1 MLSLKGLVVVFCYVT
16 SLAVDFATSVVV
28 LYFVKKFCSCIFGKQ
43 FVFCIFVWAYGYS
56 SVVVEFIKSLVP
68 VIYVDGLDGV
78 SYEGCF
84 GYCKYF
90 VNTSLVALFLLETS
104 WFVVSK
110 EEVFLL

>member
-1 MLSLKGLVVVFCYVT
+1 MESSLS
-16 SLAVDFATSVVV
+16 
-28 LYFVKKFCSCIFGKQ
+28 
-43 FVFCIFVWAYGYS
+43 FVFLFGLMVTPLF
-56 SVVVEFIKSLVP
+56 VVEFIKSLVP

-78 SYEGCF
+78 SYEGRF
-84 GYCKYF
+84 GYGKYF

>member
-1 MLSLKGLVVVFCYVT
+1 MESSLS
-16 SLAVDFATSVVV
+16 
-28 LYFVKKFCSCIFGKQ
+28 
-43 FVFCIFVWAYGYS
+43 FVFLFGLMVTPLF
-56 SVVVEFIKSLVP
+56 VVEFIKPLVP

>member
-1 MLSLKGLVVVFCYVT
+1 MS
-16 SLAVDFATSVVV
+16 
-28 LYFVKKFCSCIFGKQ
+28 
-43 FVFCIFVWAYGYS
+43 FVFLFGLMVTPLF
-56 SVVVEFIKSLVP
+56 VVEFIKSLVP

-84 GYCKYF
+84 GYGKY
-90 VNTSLVALFLLETS
+90 LVALFLSETS

>member
-1 MLSLKGLVVVFCYVT
+1 MESSLS
-16 SLAVDFATSVVV
+16 
-28 LYFVKKFCSCIFGKQ
+28 
-43 FVFCIFVWAYGYS
+43 FVFLFGLMVTPLF
-56 SVVVEFIKSLVP
+56 VVEFIKSLVP
-68 VIYVDGLDGV
+68 VIYVDVLDGV

-84 GYCKYF
+84 GYGKYF